1 MVKEFGYEENMLEY
15 LDKLAQT
22 NDITCLP
29 PEVQEKY
36 ELHDCYV
43 YVDLTPELIQYWENF
58 IINTMKMIREKEAKY
73 AELKAAGKYDEADK
87 LWWKMK
93 KLKSR
98 VIILRI
104 CVVILLN
111 FINR

>member
-1 MVKEFGYEENMLEY
+1 MWLKEFGYEENMLEY

-43 YVDLTPELIQYWENF
+43 YVDLTPELISVLGKNFYYQYY
-58 IINTMKMIREKEAKY
+58 EK
-73 AELKAAGKYDEADK
+73 
-87 LWWKMK
+87 
-93 KLKSR
+93 
-98 VIILRI
+98 
-104 CVVILLN
+104 
-111 FINR
+111 